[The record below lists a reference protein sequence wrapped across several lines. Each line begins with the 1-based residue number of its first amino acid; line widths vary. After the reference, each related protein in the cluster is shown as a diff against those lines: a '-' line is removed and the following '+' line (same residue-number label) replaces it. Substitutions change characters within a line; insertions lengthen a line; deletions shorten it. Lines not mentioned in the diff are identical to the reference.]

1 MKRRWK
7 NYKEDEIITLTGVAK
22 ITSDNLHLQNW
33 EEIRKII
40 LGQKGRRKL
49 GISWKK
55 EGYQDGEVVDQSKKG
70 VRIARQIMLAGTTKI
85 KGGMKE
91 VLRKIKESIV
101 HMAGWKDKEDEQEEI
116 EWMGFLN
123 STELE
128 FKNPSIIS

>member
-101 HMAGWKDKEDEQEEI
+101 HMALMVER
-116 EWMGFLN
+116 
-123 STELE
+123 
-128 FKNPSIIS
+128 